1 MHVALVQISDT
12 IPTMSPEKR
21 GGARLNTGPKPKPV
35 EKLRRNRVMLNLT
48 DEEHRELS
56 KASGSESIS
65 SYARRVLIRHLQ
77 RRSR

>member
-1 MHVALVQISDT
+1 MYVALFQISD
-12 IPTMSPEKR
+12 ILSAMSPDKR
-21 GGARLNTGPKPKPV
+21 GGARPNTGPKPKPV

-56 KASGSESIS
+56 KAAGGESIS
-65 SYARRVLIRHLQ
+65 SYARRVLIRHLR